1 MHEIIIR
8 VKYITNVKILENILN
23 TEVIHLQNRDNKNY
37 DLIAYKFNGT
47 MLTALVGDE
56 ISKPSL
62 KQRRELYDNN
72 WVLM

>member
-37 DLIAYKFNGT
+37 DLIAYKFNGN
-47 MLTALVGDE
+47 MLIALVSDE